1 MVKRIDEK
9 ELSTQERGLAINKA
23 YEIMRAKKLEA
34 QAQDGEGEHWLWTAI
49 IPEHGFI
56 VDDVLGRRTRSECRQ
71 LVKSVSDKL
80 DTTGNVLFITD
91 GLDTYETSLKERFA
105 TKVYTHRVVRKSK
118 YEKKNGRVTEK
129 IPKEVELPDN
139 IHYAKVVKHRNSL
152 GRLTEIECLLVFGKE
167 KIIRKIL
174 NQPKGKLSFTTNA
187 IERLNLSRRTR
198 IAKLQRKTIRYA
210 KDLDL
215 LRYHLIL
222 ERMHHNFCWTPK
234 PLREKL
240 TTPEINPETGKPRKY
255 RYKTPAM
262 SIGITNKIWSLYD
275 LLTYKA

>member
-139 IHYAKVVKHRNSL
+139 IHYAKVVKHRNSCYVPL
-152 GRLTEIECLLVFGKE
+152 SDTQTSRNTSPKE
-167 KIIRKIL
+167 K
-174 NQPKGKLSFTTNA
+174 A
-187 IERLNLSRRTR
+187 SRNWRP
-198 IAKLQRKTIRYA
+198 
-210 KDLDL
+210 
-215 LRYHLIL
+215 
-222 ERMHHNFCWTPK
+222 FC
-234 PLREKL
+234 
-240 TTPEINPETGKPRKY
+240 
-255 RYKTPAM
+255 
-262 SIGITNKIWSLYD
+262 
-275 LLTYKA
+275 